1 MRLVILSGLS
11 GSGKSVAINMLED
24 LGYYCIDNIPAGLL
38 HTVAQSTALS
48 GNSAYSRMAIGV
60 DARNRPED
68 LRSLPDVVEEIRELG
83 AHCEVVFLSADQETL
98 FKRFSE
104 TRRRHPL
111 SGAERSLRD
120 AMESEREILAP
131 ISEHADLTIDTTNLT
146 IHQLRSLIKERVHG
160 REEQSV
166 SLLFESF
173 GYRHGIPEDADLVF
187 DARCLPNP
195 HWEPALRTQTG
206 RDPDV
211 INYLE
216 SHQLVIQMQNDIIRF
231 LERWIPHFE
240 ANNRSYIT
248 VAIGCTGG
256 QHRSVYLAESL
267 ATHFKASYQNVLVR
281 HAALE

>member
-24 LGYYCIDNIPAGLL
+24 LGYYCIDNIPARLL
-38 HTVAQSTALS
+38 RTVAQSTALS
-48 GNSAYSRMAIGV
+48 GDRAYSRMAIGV

-68 LRSLPDVVEEIRELG
+68 IHSLPEIVEEIRRLG
-83 AHCEVVFLSADQETL
+83 ALCDVVFLSAEQETL

-120 AMESEREILAP
+120 AMESEREMLAP
-131 ISEHADLTIDTTNLT
+131 ISEHADLTIDTTHLT

-160 REEQSV
+160 REEHSV

-173 GYRHGIPEDADLVF
+173 GYRHGIPDDADLVF

-195 HWEPALRTQTG
+195 HWEPALRAQTG

-211 INYLE
+211 IDYLE
-216 SHQLVIQMQNDIIRF
+216 SHQLVMQMQNDIIRY

-256 QHRSVYLAESL
+256 QHRSVFLAESL